1 MTAPVAVVIALTLTA
16 VFLLLQVAIVVVRFR
31 ADRRRKR
38 VEALRPG
45 IETALAV
52 YVADADSKPPELPDT
67 ELGRLVV
74 REVALEAIV
83 ELRGSEGERLADLL
97 QETGAID
104 ELCDD
109 LVEKSPVTRRHAAE
123 ALGELQCAASADAL
137 LFGVRDPDRDSRL
150 ACARAL
156 AELGDGRY
164 TRPVID
170 AADEA
175 AESRPGAAAAV
186 LLSVGTHDSPG
197 LAYALDPERSSAVR
211 RLAAGVIA
219 ELRLAEHAPLLRAAL
234 NDGDEELATRAAR
247 GLGAIG
253 DFDAVDALL
262 AMVEGE
268 TRPWFC
274 RAVAAGALGAIGDPR
289 AVPALESLL
298 KIEDRWLMRDRAAAA
313 LSRLGEDG
321 QAALERALESSTPQV
336 RDLAMVALES

>member
-1 MTAPVAVVIALTLTA
+1 VTASVAVVIALSLTV
-16 VFLLLQVAIVVVRFR
+16 VFLALQVMIVIVRFR
-31 ADRRRKR
+31 ADRRRRR
-38 VEALRPG
+38 VEELRPG

-52 YVADADSKPPELPDT
+52 YVADPESRPPELPDS

-74 REVALEAIV
+74 REVALEAIA
-83 ELRGSEGERLADLL
+83 ELRGREGERLTELL
-97 QETGAID
+97 EETGAID

-109 LVEKSPVTRRHAAE
+109 LADKSPVTRRHAAE
-123 ALGELQCAASADAL
+123 ALGELRSPISADGL

-164 TRPVID
+164 TKPVLD

-186 LLSVGTHDSPG
+186 LLSVGMRDPAG
-197 LAYALDPERSSAVR
+197 LAYALEPGRSAACR
-211 RLAAGVIA
+211 RLAAGVVA

-234 NDGDEELATRAAR
+234 SDGDDELATRAAR

-253 DFDAVDALL
+253 DFDAVDTLL
-262 AMVEGE
+262 EVVEGDE
-268 TRPWFC
+268 RPWFC

-298 KIEDRWLMRDRAAAA
+298 KTEDRWLMRDRAAAA

-321 QAALERALESSTPQV
+321 QVALGRALESSAPEV
-336 RDLAMVALES
+336 RKLAMVALES